1 MEHTVLLWVS
11 HWLLGFHLESK
22 IRKNGYIKV
31 VITVRTDVEVSS
43 NLLCVVYSHVCS
55 CNLRHKNCSHP
66 QRAVPQC
73 FIAAVHYKVR
83 AKDVH
88 SSSYFVE
95 LWESVMSRNSC
106 DCFKV
111 SFLIITWQFWHHYP
125 LRIVQKKR
133 RKMKDLVLKLQRAT
147 FHLQAE
153 KWIASF
159 PAPTL
164 VTHLD
169 ELSALKQHLAR
180 G

>member
-1 MEHTVLLWVS
+1 MCLAVHCRLINFFHFYTICSFSITENTTKVKLASKLAIIQTNKSMEPKGRTVCCCRDTYGAHCIIMSISLL
-11 HWLLGFHLESK
+11 LEFHLESK

-111 SFLIITWQFWHHYP
+111 SFLIITWQF
-125 LRIVQKKR
+125 
-133 RKMKDLVLKLQRAT
+133 
-147 FHLQAE
+147 
-153 KWIASF
+153 
-159 PAPTL
+159 
-164 VTHLD
+164 
-169 ELSALKQHLAR
+169 
-180 G
+180 